1 MDLKRPPLKEDFKMN
16 HYSLLADL
24 FEYPQPGYIETV
36 KGVQF
41 YLKKNYPQ
49 ASETLSSFS
58 KTIFQMTVKDIQELY
73 SRSFDVQAAT
83 TLDVGYVMFGD
94 DYKRGELLVNLNREH
109 REAQN
114 ECGHE
119 LPDHL
124 PNMLRLIAKLKDEK
138 LVVELV
144 EEILGPAL
152 LKMISDFDPKRLEN
166 REKLYLK
173 HYKTVIEIER
183 EKAVIFGY
191 ALGAL
196 YKVLKKDFSLVEKV
210 ILPATSE
217 FLHSVN
223 KENELECTQ

>member
-1 MDLKRPPLKEDFKMN
+1 MN

-58 KTIFQMTVKDIQELY
+58 KTIFQMSVKDIQELY

-109 REAQN
+109 RNVQN

-152 LKMISDFDPKRLEN
+152 LKMISDFDPKRLED
-166 REKLYLK
+166 RKS
-173 HYKTVIEIER
+173 TR
-183 EKAVIFGY
+183 
-191 ALGAL
+191 
-196 YKVLKKDFSLVEKV
+196 
-210 ILPATSE
+210 
-217 FLHSVN
+217 
-223 KENELECTQ
+223 

>member
-1 MDLKRPPLKEDFKMN
+1 MN

-41 YLKKNYPQ
+41 YLKKNYPE
-49 ASETLSSFS
+49 AAETLSSFS
-58 KTIFQMTVKDIQELY
+58 NHIFQMSLKDIQELY

-124 PNMLRLIAKLKDEK
+124 PNMLRLIVKLKDEA
-138 LVVELV
+138 LVMELV
-144 EEILGPAL
+144 REIMAPAL
-152 LKMISDFDPKRLEN
+152 LKMVSDFDPKRLEN
-166 REKLYLK
+166 REILYRK

-183 EKAVIFGY
+183 DKAIIFGY

-196 YKVLKKDFSLVEKV
+196 YKVLKNVFSLTEKKE
-210 ILPATSE
+210 IPATSQ
-217 FLHSVN
+217 FLQFVN
-223 KENELECTQ
+223 KEN